1 MVDKILRRYIVIGRI
16 EPLVV
21 ENILRR
27 YIGIGDVE
35 PFVVENINV
44 RGR

>member
-1 MVDKILRRYIVIGRI
+1 MVDKILRIYIIIGRI

-27 YIGIGDVE
+27 YIGIGGVE
-35 PFVVENINV
+35 PLVVEKINV
-44 RGR
+44 R

>member
-1 MVDKILRRYIVIGRI
+1 MVDKILRRYIVICRI

-27 YIGIGDVE
+27 YIGIGDVK
-35 PFVVENINV
+35 PFLVENINV